1 MRRLLNASLGTQLFV
16 LQTVIVFLAVGGTA
30 GVWMEH
36 TRSQLDRQY
45 QQRALAIAESVAG
58 LPQVREA
65 FARPRPE
72 LSLQPIAAGVQKAT
86 GADYVV
92 IANREQIRYAH
103 PNAALIGGRLST
115 DGSEVLTSGHTWTGV
130 QTGTLGRSVR
140 GKAPI
145 FDSSGRVIGL
155 ASVGVLQDTVADELG
170 SALPPLM
177 WTVLAVLLAGS
188 AAAALIARRVR
199 RQTFGLEPREIAA
212 LLEQREGVL
221 HGVKEGVLALDLQ
234 GRVTLVND
242 AARELLGLSAHDVGR
257 GLREMPLSDRM
268 RDVLD
273 GVDSGDDRVVLHHDR
288 VLVLNR
294 TPVAV
299 REQRSGW
306 VVTLRDRT
314 ELVRLAHELDQASST
329 TDALRAQ
336 AHEFANRMHTVVGL
350 LELGEHETAVS
361 YITQTSEAYG
371 RHASGIREKV
381 ADPTLAALLLAK
393 SAEAA
398 ERGAALVLAE
408 DCRVEEDA
416 LGDPHDA
423 VLVVGN
429 LVANALDA
437 LEGIGGIGGIGGTV
451 EVSIRTEADGLH
463 IRVGDSGPGIMPGL
477 VEEVFR
483 EGFTT
488 KVAHAGPRGLGLAL
502 TRQACSRRGGWVRV
516 HNADGAVFTALLP
529 RRGDAATIGARG
541 NGSADAGAR
550 GVIGS
555 GSAEAGARGV
565 IGNGSAEAGA
575 RGVIGNGSAD
585 VGTAE

>member
-1 MRRLLNASLGTQLFV
+1 MRRILNASLGTQLFV
-16 LQTVIVFLAVGGTA
+16 LQLVVVFLSAGGTA
-30 GVWMEH
+30 GVWAEH
-36 TRSQLDRQY
+36 TRDRLDLQH

-65 FARPRPE
+65 FTHPRPE
-72 LSLQPIAAGVQKAT
+72 LALQPIAAGVQAAT

-92 IANREQIRYAH
+92 IANRDQIRYAH
-103 PNAALIGGRLST
+103 PNPALIGKRLST
-115 DGSEVLTSGHTWTGV
+115 DGSEVLSTGRTWTGI

-145 FDSSGRVIGL
+145 LDSSGAVIGL
-155 ASVGVLQDTVADELG
+155 ASVGVLEENVAGQLG
-170 SALPPLM
+170 AALPPLM
-177 WTVLAVLLAGS
+177 WTVLAVFFAGS
-188 AAAALIARRVR
+188 AGAALIAQRVR

-234 GRVTLVND
+234 GRVTLLND

-257 GLREMPLSDRM
+257 GIAEMPLSDRM
-268 RDVLD
+268 RDVLTGHD
-273 GVDSGDDRVVLHHDR
+273 PGDDKVVLHRDR

-294 TPVAV
+294 MPVAV
-299 REQRSGW
+299 RGRRSGW

-314 ELVRLAHELDQASST
+314 ELVRLARELDQAGST

-350 LELGEHETAVS
+350 LELGEYDTAVS
-361 YITQTSEAYG
+361 YITQTTEAYG
-371 RHASGIREKV
+371 HHSAGIREKV

-398 ERGAALVLAE
+398 ERGVSLVLTD
-408 DCRVEEDA
+408 DCRVEEDG
-416 LGDPHDA
+416 LDDPHDA

-437 LEGIGGIGGIGGTV
+437 LDGAGGTV
-451 EVSIRTEADGLH
+451 EVSVRTERDGLR
-463 IRVGDSGPGIMPGL
+463 IRVGDSGPGVSPAL
-477 VEEVFR
+477 ADEVFR

-488 KVAHAGPRGLGLAL
+488 KAARSGPRGLGLAL
-502 TRQACSRRGGWVRV
+502 TRQACLRRGGWVRV
-516 HNADGAVFTALLP
+516 HNAGGAVFTALLP
-529 RRGDAATIGARG
+529 RREDVRESVPALRGGA
-541 NGSADAGAR
+541 D
-550 GVIGS
+550 
-555 GSAEAGARGV
+555 E
-565 IGNGSAEAGA
+565 
-575 RGVIGNGSAD
+575 
-585 VGTAE
+585 